1 MYTIV
6 LYCLTGRML
15 CCYTAINMAQTII
28 ALTSLKGGVGK
39 STLAV
44 NLAGALALNATTTLV
59 DEDPLQSC
67 YRWAQR
73 DGHLPMSV
81 LLPEEAQRAD
91 LGPSKYLLVD
101 TEGRP
106 RLEELQ
112 ELVGSSS
119 WTLIPCGTSGLE
131 IDGTL
136 RLVADLRKADT
147 DLGKVKVIVT
157 KAPPVG
163 TVGQQARDALREAG
177 IPVASSIV
185 RNYVA
190 HQRAAELGV
199 LVKDVPDPRASQAWA
214 DVLELAMEVVG

>member
-1 MYTIV
+1 
-6 LYCLTGRML
+6 
-15 CCYTAINMAQTII
+15 MAQTVIS
-28 ALTSLKGGVGK
+28 LTSFKGGVGK

-44 NLAGALALNATTTLV
+44 NLAGALALNASTLLV

-67 YRWAQR
+67 YQWAKQN
-73 DGHLPMSV
+73 GSLPMPV
-81 LLPEEAQRAD
+81 LLPEEVQKSD
-91 LGPSKYLLVD
+91 LSASRYLLVD

-106 RLEELQ
+106 KLEDLSELIR
-112 ELVGSSS
+112 SST

-136 RLVADLRKADT
+136 RLIDALRNAAAK
-147 DLGKVKVIVT
+147 LEKVKVVIT

-177 IPVASSIV
+177 IPVANRVV
-185 RNYVA
+185 RAYVA

-199 LVKDVPDPRASQAWA
+199 LVKDVADPRAPQAWA

>member
-1 MYTIV
+1 
-6 LYCLTGRML
+6 
-15 CCYTAINMAQTII
+15 MAQTVIS
-28 ALTSLKGGVGK
+28 LTSFKGGVGK

-44 NLAGALALNATTTLV
+44 NLAGALALNASTILV

-67 YRWAQR
+67 YQWAKQNGR
-73 DGHLPMSV
+73 LPMPV
-81 LLPEEAQRAD
+81 LLPKEVPNTN
-91 LGPSKYLLVD
+91 LGASRYLLVD

-106 RLEELQ
+106 KLTDLSELIR
-112 ELVGSSS
+112 SST

-136 RLVADLRKADT
+136 RLISHLRNGNVE
-147 DLGKVKVIVT
+147 LEKVKVVIT

-177 IPVASSIV
+177 IPVANSVV
-185 RNYVA
+185 RSYVA
-190 HQRAAELGV
+190 HQKAAEVGV
-199 LVKDVPDPRASQAWA
+199 LVKDVPDPRASQAWT

>member
-1 MYTIV
+1 V
-6 LYCLTGRML
+6 
-15 CCYTAINMAQTII
+15 AQTVIS
-28 ALTSLKGGVGK
+28 LTSFKGGVGK

-44 NLAGALALNATTTLV
+44 NLAGALALNASTLLV

-67 YRWAQR
+67 YQWARQN
-73 DGHLPMSV
+73 GSLPMPV
-81 LLPEEAQRAD
+81 LLPGEVRNAD
-91 LGPSKYLLVD
+91 LSGSRYLLVD

-106 RLEELQ
+106 KLEDLSELIR
-112 ELVGSSS
+112 SST

-136 RLVADLRKADT
+136 RLIDALRNADAKLE
-147 DLGKVKVIVT
+147 KVRVVIT

-177 IPVASSIV
+177 IPVANRVV
-185 RNYVA
+185 RSYVA

-199 LVKDVPDPRASQAWA
+199 LVKDVPDPRASRAWA

>member
-1 MYTIV
+1 
-6 LYCLTGRML
+6 
-15 CCYTAINMAQTII
+15 MARTVIS
-28 ALTSLKGGVGK
+28 LTSFKGGVGK

-44 NLAGALALNATTTLV
+44 NLAGALALNASTLLV

-67 YRWAQR
+67 YQWSKQN
-73 DGHLPMSV
+73 GSLPMPV
-81 LLPEEAQRAD
+81 LLPDEVQKSD
-91 LGPSKYLLVD
+91 LSASRYLLVD

-106 RLEELQ
+106 KLEDLSQ
-112 ELVGSSS
+112 LIRSST

-136 RLVADLRKADT
+136 RLIDALRNADAKLE
-147 DLGKVKVIVT
+147 KVKVVIT

-177 IPVASSIV
+177 IPVANRVV
-185 RNYVA
+185 RSYVA

>member
-1 MYTIV
+1 
-6 LYCLTGRML
+6 
-15 CCYTAINMAQTII
+15 MARTVIS
-28 ALTSLKGGVGK
+28 LTSFKGGVGK

-44 NLAGALALNATTTLV
+44 NLAGALALNASTLLV
-59 DEDPLQSC
+59 DEDPIQSC
-67 YRWAQR
+67 YQWAKQN
-73 DGHLPMSV
+73 GSLPMPV
-81 LLPEEAQRAD
+81 LLPEEVQKSD
-91 LGPSKYLLVD
+91 LSTSRYLLVD

-106 RLEELQ
+106 KLEDLSELIR
-112 ELVGSSS
+112 SST

-136 RLVADLRKADT
+136 RLIDALRNADAKLEKA
-147 DLGKVKVIVT
+147 KVVIT

-177 IPVASSIV
+177 IPVANRVV
-185 RNYVA
+185 RSYVA

>member
-1 MYTIV
+1 V
-6 LYCLTGRML
+6 
-15 CCYTAINMAQTII
+15 AQTVIS
-28 ALTSLKGGVGK
+28 LTSFKGGVGK

-44 NLAGALALNATTTLV
+44 NLAGALALNASALLV

-67 YRWAQR
+67 YQWAEQN
-73 DGHLPMSV
+73 GSLPMPV
-81 LLPEEAQRAD
+81 LLPGEVRNTD
-91 LGPSKYLLVD
+91 LSGPRYLLVD

-106 RLEELQ
+106 KLEDLSELIR
-112 ELVGSSS
+112 SST

-136 RLVADLRKADT
+136 RLIDALRNAAAK
-147 DLGKVKVIVT
+147 LEKVKVVIT

-177 IPVASSIV
+177 IPVANRVV
-185 RNYVA
+185 RAYVA

>member
-1 MYTIV
+1 
-6 LYCLTGRML
+6 
-15 CCYTAINMAQTII
+15 MARTVIS
-28 ALTSLKGGVGK
+28 LTSFKGGVGK

-44 NLAGALALNATTTLV
+44 NLAGALALNASTLLV

-67 YRWAQR
+67 HQWAKQN
-73 DGHLPMSV
+73 GSLPMPV
-81 LLPEEAQRAD
+81 LLPDEVQKSD
-91 LGPSKYLLVD
+91 LSTSRYLLVD

-106 RLEELQ
+106 KLEDLSELIR
-112 ELVGSSS
+112 SST

-136 RLVADLRKADT
+136 RLIDALRNADAKLE
-147 DLGKVKVIVT
+147 KVKVVIT

-163 TVGQQARDALREAG
+163 TVGQQARDALRGAG
-177 IPVASSIV
+177 IPVANRVV
-185 RNYVA
+185 RSYVA

>member
-1 MYTIV
+1 VIS
-6 LYCLTGRML
+6 
-15 CCYTAINMAQTII
+15 
-28 ALTSLKGGVGK
+28 LTSFKGGVGK

-44 NLAGALALNATTTLV
+44 NLAGALALNASTLLV

-67 YRWAQR
+67 YRWARQN
-73 DGHLPMSV
+73 GSLPMPV
-81 LLPEEAQRAD
+81 LLPGEVRNAD
-91 LGPSKYLLVD
+91 LSGSRYLLVD

-106 RLEELQ
+106 KLEDLSELIR
-112 ELVGSSS
+112 SST

-136 RLVADLRKADT
+136 RLIDALRNADAKLE
-147 DLGKVKVIVT
+147 KVRVVIT

-177 IPVASSIV
+177 IPVANRVV
-185 RNYVA
+185 RSYVA

-199 LVKDVPDPRASQAWA
+199 LVKDVPDPRASRAWA

>member
-1 MYTIV
+1 
-6 LYCLTGRML
+6 
-15 CCYTAINMAQTII
+15 MAQTVIS
-28 ALTSLKGGVGK
+28 LTSFKGGVGK

-44 NLAGALALNATTTLV
+44 NLAGALALNASTLLV

-67 YRWAQR
+67 YQWAKQN
-73 DGHLPMSV
+73 GSLPMPV
-81 LLPEEAQRAD
+81 LLPEEVQKSD
-91 LGPSKYLLVD
+91 LSASRYLLVD

-106 RLEELQ
+106 KLKDLSELIR
-112 ELVGSSS
+112 SST

-136 RLVADLRKADT
+136 RLIDALRNAAAK
-147 DLGKVKVIVT
+147 LEKVKVVIT

-177 IPVASSIV
+177 IPVANRVV
-185 RNYVA
+185 RAYVA

>member
-1 MYTIV
+1 
-6 LYCLTGRML
+6 
-15 CCYTAINMAQTII
+15 MAQTVIS
-28 ALTSLKGGVGK
+28 LTSFKGGVGK

-44 NLAGALALNATTTLV
+44 NLAGALALNASTILV

-67 YRWAQR
+67 YLWAEKNGR
-73 DGHLPMSV
+73 LPMPV
-81 LLPEEAQRAD
+81 LLPQEVPNSD
-91 LGPSKYLLVD
+91 LGTSRYLLVD

-106 RLEELQ
+106 GLQDLTELIR
-112 ELVGSSS
+112 SSR

-136 RLVADLRKADT
+136 RLINHLRDAAVALE
-147 DLGKVKVIVT
+147 KVKVVIT

-177 IPVASSIV
+177 IPVASSVV
-185 RNYVA
+185 RSYVA
-190 HQRAAELGV
+190 HQKAAELGV
-199 LVKDVPDPRASQAWA
+199 LVKDVPDPRAAQAWA

>member
-1 MYTIV
+1 V
-6 LYCLTGRML
+6 
-15 CCYTAINMAQTII
+15 AQTVIS
-28 ALTSLKGGVGK
+28 LTSFKGGVGK

-44 NLAGALALNATTTLV
+44 NLAGALALNASTLLV

-67 YRWAQR
+67 YRWARQN
-73 DGHLPMSV
+73 GSLPMPV
-81 LLPEEAQRAD
+81 LLPGEVRNAD
-91 LGPSKYLLVD
+91 LSGSRYLLVD

-106 RLEELQ
+106 KLEDLSELIR
-112 ELVGSSS
+112 SST

-136 RLVADLRKADT
+136 RLIDALRNADAKLE
-147 DLGKVKVIVT
+147 KVRVVIT

-177 IPVASSIV
+177 IPVANRVV
-185 RNYVA
+185 RSYVA

-199 LVKDVPDPRASQAWA
+199 LVKDVPDPRAYRAWA

>member
-1 MYTIV
+1 
-6 LYCLTGRML
+6 
-15 CCYTAINMAQTII
+15 MARTVIS
-28 ALTSLKGGVGK
+28 LTSFKGGVGK

-44 NLAGALALNATTTLV
+44 NLAGALALNASTLLV

-67 YRWAQR
+67 HQWAKQN
-73 DGHLPMSV
+73 GSLPMPV
-81 LLPEEAQRAD
+81 LLPDEVQKSD
-91 LGPSKYLLVD
+91 LSASRYLLVD

-106 RLEELQ
+106 KLEDLSELIR
-112 ELVGSSS
+112 SST

-136 RLVADLRKADT
+136 RLIDALRNADAKLEKA
-147 DLGKVKVIVT
+147 KVVIT

-177 IPVASSIV
+177 IPVANRVV
-185 RNYVA
+185 RSYVA